1 MINNMQ
7 RNRKYNNQSINQSH
21 RSTFH
26 FNVMSL
32 CLQKREYECHIHY
45 SRWEVRDILP
55 DEIQEE
61 EAIQAH
67 VEKWLDQRWEEKEKA
82 LQHFIDHGEFTEEM
96 LENRVEMQPSFTQF
110 IHDIRFW
117 SIPVLAVIV
126 LGKGISSVVS
136 GVGKFILQIT
146 V

>member
-1 MINNMQ
+1 MTLFSFI
-7 RNRKYNNQSINQSH
+7 
-21 RSTFH
+21 
-26 FNVMSL
+26 
-32 CLQKREYECHIHY
+32 QKREYECHIHY

-67 VEKWLDQRWEEKEKA
+67 VEKWLDKRWEEKEKA

-136 GVGKFILQIT
+136 GVGKLILQIT